1 MLTPKR
7 VIIAT
12 ICGIIFGF
20 VCLGFALSNPDATET
35 LSWSTKWS
43 IVIGRSLLGFMI
55 GISALRMPWWLHGM
69 VLGIIASIPMAIPII
84 DNMMIAIS
92 TVVMGI
98 IYGFLIELVTSIL
111 FKARPVG
118 MLVGKGKKVGV
129 EMI

>member
-20 VCLGFALSNPDATET
+20 VCLGFALSNPEASSE
-35 LSWSTKWS
+35 LSCSIKWS
-43 IVIGRSLLGFMI
+43 IVIGRSMLGFMI
-55 GISALRMPWWLHGM
+55 GISALRMPWWLHGI
-69 VLGIIASIPMAIPII
+69 VLGIIASIPMAIPIM
-84 DNMMIAIS
+84 DDMQIAIS

-118 MLVGKGKKVGV
+118 MFIKSS
-129 EMI
+129 